1 MKYIVTE
8 SEEGKSEIF
17 IFPGAVH
24 HDCMAE
30 MLRHIKNQSHG
41 NWNRV
46 RREPI
51 AAGFTDG
58 KRCWGRSETLNLDSR
73 GRLDE
78 MLIGETL

>member
-8 SEEGKSEIF
+8 REDGSEEIF
-17 IFPGAVH
+17 IFSETIH

-30 MLRHIKNQSHG
+30 AASRIKNQSYG
-41 NWNRV
+41 QWRRV

-58 KRCWGRSETLNLDSR
+58 VSCWGRSETLNLDSR
-73 GRLDE
+73 RDRDAQ
-78 MLIGETL
+78 LIGS